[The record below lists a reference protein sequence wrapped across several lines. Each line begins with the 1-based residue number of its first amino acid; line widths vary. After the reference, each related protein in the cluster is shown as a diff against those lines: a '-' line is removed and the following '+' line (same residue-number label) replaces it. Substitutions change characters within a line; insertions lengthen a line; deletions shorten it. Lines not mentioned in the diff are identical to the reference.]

1 LDEKLFE
8 KIGAIV
14 LEYHDK
20 QKFLQDVLNRNGF
33 TNMKVI
39 RKTEKVG
46 IIMASRTSNIFN
58 AV

>member
-20 QKFLQDVLNRNGF
+20 QKFLPDVLNRNGF

-46 IIMASRTSNIFN
+46 IIMANKTSNIFN